1 MIIETAG
8 LFHNAPTPVRPA
20 AERWSPWL
28 SQEEARVQPRSMR
41 QDPPGRD
48 RQKSLRIFLPL
59 AARSRYHC
67 AWKMAYFSTEPA
79 PAPCNLNGKNR
90 VWDFFRFSN
99 ETHPANRRQPA
110 QPRRKIRPTA
120 TKAASGIPCWPSRD
134 PIGEKGGVNLYCF
147 IQNDGVVRWDFEGLY
162 NTAQEALNAAKDAV
176 GQKTFSSRLHGV
188 SEFWSVS
195 LPIIF
200 PRYIYGSNF
209 VLYAVEPINGVG
221 ILYRGAVG
229 VEYGTYVYCD
239 KADGRFYYAEP
250 IRGTLPT
257 RDELLIMK
265 KYGGVNIPVTTG
277 DDNPKITALVHTHTI
292 SEIAMFSNLT
302 RPGGPPPHNGLLDE
316 DGDSVSLS
324 VGPPLN
330 NGPSNEDSETASFAG
345 VRNYIVFEG
354 DPGVYYFGSVAKP

>member
-200 PRYIYGSNF
+200 PRDIYGSNF